1 MPFYSLFR
9 SHLHHLPF
17 GLRLSTPCCLIGSQ
31 TRLSRNLRVLPG
43 TPGAT
48 TLDPVFP
55 TRFGIVH
62 SFPPGIDLGLRPK
75 ALNWHDTNGTTN
87 LTAESPDTHR
97 LEEVRKVWKSQLPE
111 NVCSEVWF
119 MGDKDD
125 SEKYLSALENGDRGI
140 LTMRKMQIRELLC
153 LVCDE
158 LSPLPYRRLQV

>member
-1 MPFYSLFR
+1 MPFCSYIYTGFC
-9 SHLHHLPF
+9 
-17 GLRLSTPCCLIGSQ
+17 LSTPCRLISSQ
-31 TRLSRNLRVLPG
+31 QLSRNLRILLG
-43 TPGAT
+43 TPGTT

-62 SFPPGIDLGLRPK
+62 SFRPGIDLGLRPK
-75 ALNWHDTNGTTN
+75 APNWHDTNGTTN

-97 LEEVRKVWKSQLPE
+97 LEEVRKVWKSQLPD

-119 MGDKDD
+119 MGDKD
-125 SEKYLSALENGDRGI
+125 SEKYLSALENGDRSI